1 MASHVHTEPRHFWS
15 PIPETGGVWRAVP
28 GAGCATGTDKQRKGT
43 DGRTEEGPTEREG
56 DTDLRDGNS
65 KLKQR
70 KTHRKWSF
78 YLPQGTREYEML
90 KKKNKQKQK

>member
-1 MASHVHTEPRHFWS
+1 M
-15 PIPETGGVWRAVP
+15 
-28 GAGCATGTDKQRKGT
+28 K
-43 DGRTEEGPTEREG
+43 
-56 DTDLRDGNS
+56 DGNS

-90 KKKNKQKQK
+90 KENKQKQKQTMKIQINVSRLKTKLKIKLENEKVVGKTQD